1 MSTCEDGLWK
11 QLDSRNLK
19 IYTGSKG
26 MESFHEACEEFY
38 FIGILDNMVQ
48 SGKIKLDEYL
58 GLKELVKAGPYDR
71 TIAKVIIEQK
81 DK

>member
-11 QLDSRNLK
+11 QLDRRNLK

-26 MESFHEACEEFY
+26 MESYHEAMEQFY
-38 FIGILDNMVQ
+38 LMGRLDDMIRT
-48 SGKIKLDEYL
+48 GKIKLDEYL
-58 GLKELVKAGPYDR
+58 SLKELVEAGPYDK